1 MGVEKKVYNND
12 KSSLLLIESL
22 THKLDKKERELRQA
36 NERFIRLFEHSPL
49 GMMITVNRVITFANK
64 RMHSLT
70 GYKEP
75 ELIGQP
81 TRVLYKTDEEYEAM
95 GRTIRENREFTAP
108 ISLKNRQGGTTPCM
122 LKFTKCD
129 TENYVSV
136 YIEAEAGAC

>member
-1 MGVEKKVYNND
+1 MGEQSRTFNND

-22 THKLDKKERELRQA
+22 THKLNKKERELRLA
-36 NERFIRLFEHSPL
+36 NERFTRLFEHSPL

-64 RMHSLT
+64 RMHLLT

-75 ELIGQP
+75 ELIGQS
-81 TRVLYKTDEEYEAM
+81 TRVLYNSDQEYEAM
-95 GRTIRENREFTAP
+95 GKTIQDNKEFHAP
-108 ISLKNRQGGTTPCM
+108 INLKNRMGGTTACM